1 MVQRPAF
8 VARLASRFP
17 DLSSVRTRLQLGAGL
32 VAGLFGLLLVLAAA
46 HFDLRR
52 CEEVARARAETLART
67 AGLWLD
73 GDAHAGLG
81 TQLEKRLADLGATL
95 TKLAEANDL
104 AGRVRTLRPKAEH
117 KETLANRPGSPRP
130 GALEVVLATGPKA
143 VRQDVDYRPE
153 MAAALEGG
161 VASRVEGGRVLAY
174 AAIPDAW
181 GGAPALVAIEAP
193 ASAPLWR
200 RLAFP
205 LAATLLAAL
214 LVWGVVLGAGR
225 VADRLAHAL
234 GTLAAAAENLAA
246 GRATSAVALPRRSP
260 RELVALAHGLDT
272 LRARLEGVSV
282 PASSAAAASAPA
294 TTPAQAALG
303 EASEFDLALLMQQLI
318 EPARGLARSR
328 GIDVQLVYPDGLPSQ
343 IVGHPMALFRALD
356 SLLRSALRTTRQGS
370 VTLRVSRASVGGDA
384 RLRFEVADT
393 SPGIPF
399 KDQEELGAALASAAA
414 ADPAS
419 LTDPLLLASA
429 LAAALGGELGFVSQ
443 PGQGSRFGFTIASPD
458 SVAPAPAAPG
468 TPRQART
475 GFHVPPTAGVAA
487 PRPAAQAA
495 PKPGPAGPRAS
506 FPPTASTAF
515 LPAPGTAF
523 QPRPGTSLGPP
534 ISSFQPRPNLPRPRP
549 S

>member
-1 MVQRPAF
+1 MVKSPAF

-95 TKLAEANDL
+95 AKLAEANDL

-117 KETLANRPGSPRP
+117 RETLENRPGSPRP
-130 GALEVVLATGPKA
+130 GALEVVLATGPNA

-153 MAAALEGG
+153 MAAALQGG

-200 RLAFP
+200 RIAFP

-225 VADRLAHAL
+225 VADRLTHAL

-246 GRATSAVALPRRSP
+246 GRASSAVALPRRSP
-260 RELVALAHGLDT
+260 RELVALAQGLET
-272 LRARLEGVSV
+272 LRARLEGVPV
-282 PASSAAAASAPA
+282 PASSAAAPATAPA
-294 TTPAQAALG
+294 TVPAQAALG

-399 KDQEELGAALASAAA
+399 KDQAELGAALASAAA
-414 ADPAS
+414 ADPAA

-443 PGQGSRFGFTIASPD
+443 PGQGSRFGFTIASPE
-458 SVAPAPAAPG
+458 SAAPAAPG
-468 TPRQART
+468 APRMART

-495 PKPGPAGPRAS
+495 ARPGAAGPRS
-506 FPPTASTAF
+506 IPPTASTAF

-523 QPRPGTSLGPP
+523 QARPGVPLGPP
-534 ISSFQPRPNLPRPRP
+534 ISSFHPRPNLPRQRP